1 MSSAKRMNSSFRK
14 LYPLVIISGSLLFF
28 AAVFQWVVFPL
39 QNKVIGKA
47 NTIEAEHVL
56 QANQENRVK
65 ELPQLRTQYDFILK
79 NEGVVDTLISHD
91 QVVPF
96 IENIES
102 LAHDNAVEIVITS
115 RESGV
120 KKKPAAIAKKGTES
134 NAGDDKGAAEK
145 KNEKKDESIMGNLPL
160 EKYMALR
167 FDVRGKYADAV
178 RFLHQVESL
187 PYAVEV
193 VALDIRHFEPD
204 ASAAAAKS
212 LPAGSAFLS
221 MGDTSGPVGKL
232 PLEDLVQALFDII
245 VYTKD

>member
-1 MSSAKRMNSSFRK
+1 MNSSFRK
-14 LYPLVIISGSLLFF
+14 LYPLGIIAGSLLFF
-28 AAVFQWVVFPL
+28 TAVFQWVVFPL

-47 NTIEAEHVL
+47 NMIEAERVL
-56 QANQENRVK
+56 QANQESRVK
-65 ELPQLRTQYDFILK
+65 ELPELRTQYDFILK
-79 NEGVVDTLISHD
+79 NEDVIDTLINHD

-96 IENIES
+96 IENIEA

-120 KKKPAAIAKKGTES
+120 KKKPAASVKKGAESSVGNDKSATE
-134 NAGDDKGAAEK
+134 AEK
-145 KNEKKDESIMGNLPL
+145 KNEKKDESIVGNLPL
-160 EKYMALR
+160 EQYMPLR
-167 FDVRGKYADAV
+167 FDVRGKYADAA

-193 VALDIRHFEPD
+193 VALDIRRFDPD
-204 ASAAAAKS
+204 VSAAAAKS
-212 LPAGSAFLS
+212 SPAGDAFLS
-221 MGDTSGPVGKL
+221 VGGIAAPVGKL